1 MQNMVLWR
9 RLRESR
15 FIVYAPFNDFRRFY
29 NLNPAP
35 ASADQLVS
43 SRKSLP
49 ILYHPKVIAQDEQW
63 ALFRQVRFYAR
74 PIKKKMK
81 DDSEPTMN
89 EEITAP
95 TVRLVIDEEHHIIVS
110 RHEALARAKNAQLDL
125 VEVDKT
131 GKPPVCKIFDYNRQR
146 YIQHAKE
153 KERAKSKSDSTL
165 RPGPPKELRFGVNI
179 KENDLKVKADM
190 AKKLMEKGY
199 RVKCTAADANEGVD
213 LKSLLSKFTPLI
225 DDVAVVESGPKY
237 EKKQAFVVV
246 RHIKYGP
253 ANKSSGKKA
262 SATTDSPKAT
272 EASAEDAQTNKSNWD
287 TFDGDDGDVHPIF
300 EIDNVESGHLEPSKH
315 TASSIPSGTPKPA
328 TETPQPVYPPR
339 VPVAVNGRG
348 AANTADRVASSPN
361 LDNQTRFDM
370 NTPPRMRPGQQVEVP
385 QPAYPP
391 RVPLGLNGRG
401 TTNTPNRGPPSPNE
415 ENQTHFGMNTS
426 PRTRIGQQAESPRG
440 IQKQGSSS
448 STNQNLPPKSYGIF
462 SVPKAEAEAAAAA
475 PAADRHQQNVPPA
488 VASSPTRNP
497 REPSAAA
504 SSQAKNPRTPV
515 APSPAA
521 DSGQGRYGIFSAE
534 EREKQAH
541 KR

>member
-1 MQNMVLWR
+1 MQNMVLWG

-15 FIVYAPFNDFRRFY
+15 FKFLAFFNDFRRFY

-35 ASADQLVS
+35 AIADQLVF

-49 ILYHPKVIAQDEQW
+49 ILYHPKFIAQDEQW

-74 PIKKKMK
+74 PIKKKAAK
-81 DDSEPTMN
+81 DDSEPMMN

-146 YIQHAKE
+146 YIQQTKE
-153 KERAKSKSDSTL
+153 KDRAKSKSDTTL
-165 RPGPPKELRFGVNI
+165 RPGAPKELRFGVKI
-179 KENDLKVKADM
+179 KENDLKIKADM
-190 AKKLMEKGY
+190 AKRLMEKGY

-225 DDVAVVESGPKY
+225 ADVAVVESGPKY

-262 SATTDSPKAT
+262 SATADSPKAT
-272 EASAEDAQTNKSNWD
+272 EASAEDAQTNKSNWNA
-287 TFDGDDGDVHPIF
+287 FDGDDGDAHLIF
-300 EIDNVESGHLEPSKH
+300 EMDNVESGQLERSKH
-315 TASSIPSGTPKPA
+315 TASSIPSGTQ
-328 TETPQPVYPPR
+328 TETPRPVYPPR
-339 VPVAVNGRG
+339 VPVAVNGHG
-348 AANTADRVASSPN
+348 ATNTADRVASSPN
-361 LDNQTRFDM
+361 LDNQTRFGM
-370 NTPPRMRPGQQVEVP
+370 NTLPRMRPGQQVEVP

-391 RVPLGLNGRG
+391 RVPLGLNCRG
-401 TTNTPNRGPPSPNE
+401 TTNTPNRGPPSPNQ
-415 ENQTHFGMNTS
+415 ENQTHFGMNTL
-426 PRTRIGQQAESPRG
+426 PRTRLGQQAESPPRG
-440 IQKQGSSS
+440 IPKQGSSS

-462 SVPKAEAEAAAAA
+462 SVPKAEAAAAA
-475 PAADRHQQNVPPA
+475 PAPAANRHQQNVPPA

>member
-1 MQNMVLWR
+1 MQNMVLWG

-15 FIVYAPFNDFRRFY
+15 FKFHAFFNEFRRFY

-35 ASADQLVS
+35 AIADQLVS

-49 ILYHPKVIAQDEQW
+49 TLYHPKFIAQDEQW

-74 PIKKKMK
+74 PIKKKAMK
-81 DDSEPTMN
+81 DDSEPMMN

-95 TVRLVIDEEHHIIVS
+95 TVRLVIDEDHHIIVS
-110 RHEALARAKNAQLDL
+110 RYEALARAENAQLDL

-131 GKPPVCKIFDYNRQR
+131 GKPPVCKIFDYNKQR
-146 YIQHAKE
+146 YIQQTKE

-165 RPGPPKELRFGVNI
+165 RPGAPKELRFGVKI
-179 KENDLKVKADM
+179 KENDLKIKAEM
-190 AKKLMEKGY
+190 AKRLMEKGY

-246 RHIKYGP
+246 RHVKFGP
-253 ANKSSGKKA
+253 ANKSSGKKT
-262 SATTDSPKAT
+262 SATADSPKTT

-287 TFDGDDGDVHPIF
+287 AFDGDDGDAHPIF
-300 EIDNVESGHLEPSKH
+300 EIENVASGQLDRSKH
-315 TASSIPSGTPKPA
+315 TASSIPSG
-328 TETPQPVYPPR
+328 PVYPLR
-339 VPVAVNGRG
+339 VPVAVTGRG
-348 AANTADRVASSPN
+348 TTNTADRVASSPN
-361 LDNQTRFDM
+361 LDNQTCFGM
-370 NTPPRMRPGQQVEVP
+370 NTPPRTRPGQQVEVP

-391 RVPLGLNGRG
+391 RVPLGLNSRG
-401 TTNTPNRGPPSPNE
+401 ATNTPNRGPSPYQ
-415 ENQTHFGMNTS
+415 ENQKHFGMNTL
-426 PRTRIGQQAESPRG
+426 PRSRLGQQAESPPCG
-440 IQKQGSSS
+440 IPKQGSSS
-448 STNQNLPPKSYGIF
+448 STNQNSPPKSYGIF
-462 SVPKAEAEAAAAA
+462 SVPKAEAT
-475 PAADRHQQNVPPA
+475 PAANRYQQNVPPA
-488 VASSPTRNP
+488 VASSPTIYS
-497 REPSAAA
+497 REPSAA
-504 SSQAKNPRTPV
+504 